1 MGDLKPCPF
10 CGLKEVSEYK
20 TYVGCNRCNADGPT
34 TMHDNQVE
42 LWNLRHSE
50 RTPAEEAVLRAAV
63 ACRRAGSNNW
73 AAWMDLANAVDALL
87 RENPAWGKEEGGG

>member
-1 MGDLKPCPF
+1 VGECWCSTAAGIECEPCE
-10 CGLKEVSEYK
+10 KK
-20 TYVGCNRCNADGPT
+20 R
-34 TMHDNQVE
+34 
-42 LWNLRHSE
+42 LRAIQ

-87 RENPAWGKEEGGG
+87 RENPAWGEEGKG